1 MTDEYRKAE
10 CYGGIAIT
18 QIQVGLA
25 AEALVTTGKILLRT
39 EALFSEIAEAMVNV
53 REVPQFKFYLHLA
66 GRDVRTATHACGQ
79 LARLYP
85 SDAAAIAE
93 VLVARQSSDE
103 R

>member
-1 MTDEYRKAE
+1 
-10 CYGGIAIT
+10 
-18 QIQVGLA
+18 
-25 AEALVTTGKILLRT
+25 
-39 EALFSEIAEAMVNV
+39 MVNV
-53 REVPQFKFYLHLA
+53 QEVPQFKFYLHLA

-85 SDAAAIAE
+85 SDAAAIGE